1 MHLDSFTRKA
11 ATILKEC
18 EYFDQSKT
26 QTFLSFDKRKKLQ
39 IVLLVVVD
47 EIRHKEF
54 LIKLN
59 DLSFPVSVIM
69 ILILNLVDPEPI
81 TAPPP

>member
-1 MHLDSFTRKA
+1 MH
-11 ATILKEC
+11 
-18 EYFDQSKT
+18 
-26 QTFLSFDKRKKLQ
+26 